1 MSNRR
6 HRPSGEIDLGRASA
20 TLNPMTPATR
30 YATAPDGVSIAFQVV
45 GDAPLDIV
53 WVPGWISHVEAIWD
67 EPSAAR
73 FLERLASFSRLILF
87 DKRGTGMS
95 DRVPPSELP
104 TLEQRMSD
112 VLTVCDAA
120 GAQRPALIGLSEGAP
135 LSVLFA
141 ATYPERTSAVVLLGG
156 FATERHTP
164 DFEWGL
170 KDGEVEPFL
179 EQIQRDWGGPVGLDI
194 RAPSRADDERFRAN
208 WARYLRMGASP
219 QAVVAL
225 MRMNA
230 QIDVTGTLPA
240 CRVPTLVLHRTGD
253 MAVPVEA
260 GRLLAAR
267 IPGAKL
273 VELPGID
280 HLPWV
285 GDADAI
291 VDEIAEFLT
300 GVRPTRVIDRAL
312 ATVLFT
318 DIVGSTERA
327 AAVGDARW
335 RELLAEH
342 HRVVRAQLQ
351 QFGGREIDTAGDGFF
366 ATFDGPGR
374 AIRAAMAIVS
384 AVRALGLEIRAGLHT
399 GEVEMGSDGIGGLA
413 VHIGARIAALAGPGE
428 VLVSADGQGPRRGIR
443 AAVRRIRDAPSERR
457 ARRLGDLPRRT
468 LTGPGV
474 SRAWARCAF
483 GWPFT
488 RIRRRSGTSR
498 EAPRTRTN
506 RHPDCPLTAR
516 RR

>member
-1 MSNRR
+1 MLVGPATMRNLDGS
-6 HRPSGEIDLGRASA
+6 SA
-20 TLNPMTPATR
+20 MTPATR
-30 YATAPDGVSIAFQVV
+30 YATAPDGVSIAYQVV

-73 FLERLASFSRLILF
+73 FLDRLASFSRLILF

-95 DRVPPSELP
+95 DRVPTSELP

-112 VLTVCDAA
+112 VLTVCDAVGVRRA
-120 GAQRPALIGLSEGAP
+120 ALIGLSEGAP

-141 ATYPERTSAVVLLGG
+141 ATYPERTTAIVLLGG

-164 DFEWGL
+164 DFDWGL
-170 KDGEVEPFL
+170 KDGELEPYL
-179 EQIQRDWGGPVGLDI
+179 AQVQRDWGGPVGLDI
-194 RAPSRADDERFRAN
+194 RAPSRTHDERFRAN

-230 QIDVTGTLPA
+230 EIDVTGTLTA

-253 MAVPVEA
+253 MAVPLDA

-291 VDEIAEFLT
+291 IDEIAEFLT
-300 GVRPTRVIDRAL
+300 GVRPKPVVDRAL
-312 ATVLFT
+312 VTVLFT

-327 AAVGDARW
+327 AALGDARW
-335 RELLAEH
+335 RDLLAEH
-342 HRVVRAQLQ
+342 HRVVRAQLE
-351 QFGGREIDTAGDGFF
+351 QFGGREVDTAGDGFF

-374 AIRAAMAIVS
+374 AIRATLAIVS
-384 AVRALGLEIRAGLHT
+384 AVRALGLDIRAGLHT
-399 GEVEMGSDGIGGLA
+399 GEVELGTDHIRGLA
-413 VHIGARIAALAGPGE
+413 VHIGARIGALAGPGE
-428 VLVSADGQGPRRGIR
+428 VV
-443 AAVRRIRDAPSERR
+443 
-457 ARRLGDLPRRT
+457 
-468 LTGPGV
+468 V
-474 SRAWARCAF
+474 SRTVKDLVAGSGLRFAEF
-483 GWPFT
+483 GT
-488 RIRRRSGTSR
+488 HHLKGV
-498 EAPRTRTN
+498 
-506 RHPDCPLTAR
+506 PDDWELFR
-516 RR
+516 VEG